1 MKREVNRK
9 EFSHERLNE
18 VMQLCGVSAADI
30 SRATGVTE
38 SKLSEYRSG
47 KRRPGLH
54 NAIMISSFLG
64 VPLEYLLA

>member
-1 MKREVNRK
+1 
-9 EFSHERLNE
+9 
-18 VMQLCGVSAADI
+18 MQLCGVSAADI